1 MLLQLPEIRDRNSI
15 VIFARASPSVPASHH
30 RFRPRNAKS
39 RTLSN
44 FPASCHARRM
54 KIGAQLSRRMMVAM
68 DSFAAGIEALLV
80 LRGGPVQSTRGAFAA
95 EDARQALI
103 VMD

>member
-1 MLLQLPEIRDRNSI
+1 
-15 VIFARASPSVPASHH
+15 
-30 RFRPRNAKS
+30 
-39 RTLSN
+39 
-44 FPASCHARRM
+44 M